1 MKKIVLLLVG
11 LLISCL
17 SFGQTKI
24 WSSDFSKSTDW
35 EIVNNSAT
43 GSLNWS
49 VSSAMPTSPNLSKW
63 LTYIGNTFNSYS
75 KGSFALLDGSTK
87 GAGNRTAYIATTNPV
102 DLTNKPKVNL
112 KFYQLYA
119 RYKDVTSVEVSSD
132 NSVWTPVYSNSKLVA
147 NQSTKN
153 PEVVIVDISSVAGGK
168 STVWIRFKYVG
179 TTGDYD
185 YAWFV
190 DDVSIEEIPQND
202 ISAISGII
210 KGQSQYIQSCL
221 GQEELSVYVVNKGQA
236 SIQNGTPVSYKV
248 NSNSIVTESAVWLDY
263 KTKQP
268 KSSLAFGDTAIHVF
282 KTRADFS
289 KQSVYEIKLFG
300 TLGEDEYAPNDT
312 VVIGISSLI
321 AKVVDNNASYT
332 ENFEASN
339 YAGFTSEDVDNK
351 GYKFSTAAGGNK
363 KIISTAAS
371 TAASCIRIN
380 DGVGPT
386 DDWAFS
392 PCLILKPGLKY
403 SLSYYTR
410 LSPNVAAG
418 ANNPAYNYSAN
429 LQTKIGT
436 TASSTGMTQL
446 IEASR
451 SLVNDTAYANS
462 KATFTVSDSA
472 IYYLGFNV
480 VNTDAS
486 KYVAVRIDDISLTG
500 KGYLADINSF
510 SFNSPFVKG
519 IINGKNITLSLSSG
533 IDLKTLI
540 ASFNVS
546 PGAIVKV
553 LNKIQVSG
561 NTTNDF
567 TSVVTYT
574 VTSEDGLTT
583 NEYMVTVNVQ
593 QSTNSSEKDF
603 LTYVINGVS
612 GVIST
617 VNKTISVTLPSGT
630 LLNNLTAKY
639 TTSPKSSIT
648 TGSNTTDFT
657 NPVTYVITA
666 EDGSTKT
673 YTVTV
678 TLEQVTLSNQCDMT
692 TFTLGLTQGTINNNQ
707 ITVTLPNGSNLT
719 QAASFVV
726 SKGSTVKVN
735 GVIQQS
741 GVTSNTYS
749 TDLIYEVTAE
759 DGQTKKTYT
768 VKVTVASA
776 PVVGCKDLDNW
787 KDGSN
792 TKSALYATDS
802 TGYSGNGYFT
812 GTGTNYFQG
821 IYEKFETLKND
832 SKTYKLNSIKYSFG
846 VLVSG
851 NDTNTIQFV
860 GYLPTPGTDLPGK
873 VKLFSKRILV
883 KTVKSNLT
891 STGDYLLDLSAD
903 NLKVKGSF
911 YAGIQ
916 YKYRKGWKTP
926 NVGQDTIALYTNT
939 AGAQGS
945 TINSAYC
952 MYKTSATDTTFDT
965 IMPTAYKFSL
975 GVYANVCDLSSA
987 NDLLSF
993 NFASPSGSVSTN
1005 GTSIS
1010 ITLPIGTDPS
1020 KLSSLVA
1027 IFSSSPKTTVTIS
1040 QVNQVSGQTSNDFT
1054 TSKVYTV
1061 TAEDGSKKDY
1071 TVTVTIEKPQAQK
1084 SSAKDFVTFSING
1097 KVGVIS
1103 TNTISVVLPSG
1114 TILTNLTPSYT
1125 TSDKATVTSGASI
1138 TNFSN
1143 PVTYV
1148 ITAEDGTTKTYTVT
1162 VTLEQ
1167 VTLSNQ
1173 CDMTTF
1179 TLGLTQGTI
1188 NNNQITV
1195 TLPNGSNL
1203 TQAASFVVSK
1213 GSTVKV
1219 NGVIQQSG
1227 VTSNTYSTDLIYE
1240 VTAEDGQTKKTYTVK
1255 VTVAS
1260 APVVGCKDLDN
1271 WKDGSNTKSAL
1282 YATDSTGYSGN
1293 GYFTGTGTNYFQ
1305 GIYEKFETLKNDSKT
1320 YKLNSI
1326 KYSFGV
1332 LVSGNDTNTIQF
1344 VGYLPTP
1351 GTDLPGKVKLFS
1363 KRILVKTV
1371 KSNLTS
1377 TGDYLLD
1384 LSADNLKVKGSFYAG
1399 IQYKYRKGWKTPNVG
1414 QDTIALYTNTAG
1426 AQGSTI
1432 NSAYCMYKTSATDTT
1447 FDTIM
1452 PTAYKF
1458 SLGVY
1463 ANVCDLSSAN
1473 DLLSFNFAS
1482 PSGSVSTN
1490 GTSISITLP
1499 IGTDPSKL
1507 SSLVAIFSSSPK
1519 TTVTISQVNQVSGQT
1534 SNDFTTSKVY
1544 TVTAEDGSK
1553 KDYTVTVTIE
1563 KPQAQKSSAKDFVT
1577 FSINGKVGVISTNT
1591 ISVVLPS
1598 GTILTNLTPSYTT
1611 SDKATVTSGASIT
1624 NFSNPVTYVI
1634 TAEDG
1639 TTKSYTVTVTVGSTN
1654 TSSGADILTFG
1665 FANPNVTG
1673 VITGNAI
1680 AVSVPYGTN
1689 VKSLVSTFTTSTG
1702 AIVKV
1707 SSILQ
1712 NSGGSVIDYSTPV
1725 TFTVTSQ
1732 DGKTVKTYTV
1742 SVTITPLLSSAKE
1755 MLSFG
1760 FASPNAIGTISG
1772 NTIGLTVP
1780 YGTNLAALV
1789 ANFTSSPNSIVRVG
1803 STVQVS
1809 GTTPNSFVSS
1819 LMYTVVA
1826 QDGSAKDYTVVV
1838 TVSTQSG
1845 GSGSSAKDILSFG
1858 LLNPYI
1864 SGTISGNTITI
1875 KGQAGSDITKQQISF
1890 SISPGAT
1897 LKLNGVIQ
1905 TTNIS
1910 IVNFS
1915 NPVTLTVTAA
1925 DGSTKEYIVT
1935 VTIPKK
1941 SEKAFTFF
1949 RFIESPSAVGV
1960 IDEAKKTIT
1969 VHVPN
1974 SFANNLNFT
1983 AVFGVSAG
1991 AIVKLGNIQQ
2001 SSGAS
2006 QLPYK
2011 TKVVFTVVAEDG
2023 TTADYTIIIIVD
2035 PQVAGIEE
2043 EDMNAL
2049 VRIYPNPSTGVFT
2062 CESAIESYD
2071 LTITD
2076 ILGHTVYNT
2085 RVESNGTGVHMF
2097 DLSSFG
2103 SGVYF
2108 ATLQNGTSSKLIKI
2122 EVIQ

>member
-24 WSSDFSKSTDW
+24 WSSDFSNVQDWTISSNGASGLNWVFTKTKPTTLDANNGWVKSFTAFNSSTAS
-35 EIVNNSAT
+35 NNFIALDATNTCT
-43 GSLNWS
+43 GSRKAVITSSKSFSTLNKS
-49 VSSAMPTSPNLSKW
+49 NL
-63 LTYIGNTFNSYS
+63 
-75 KGSFALLDGSTK
+75 
-87 GAGNRTAYIATTNPV
+87 V
-102 DLTNKPKVNL
+102 L
-112 KFYQLYA
+112 KFSQLYA
-119 RYKDVTSVEVSSD
+119 KSPSDIATVEISTDNKANWKQYTYNNKYKSNTGSTNPENVVIDISAD
-132 NSVWTPVYSNSKLVA
+132 AAGQASVWV
-147 NQSTKN
+147 
-153 PEVVIVDISSVAGGK
+153 
-168 STVWIRFKYVG
+168 RFVFTG
-179 TTGDYD
+179 TTGTTAKDYG
-185 YAWFV
+185 WFI
-190 DDVSIEEIPQND
+190 DDFSVEEIPNVDALGWFGFFKSKTSSCGLVND
-202 ISAISGII
+202 SIGVYII
-210 KGQSQYIQSCL
+210 
-221 GQEELSVYVVNKGQA
+221 NKGV
-236 SIQNGTPVSYKV
+236 TPLTSKTTMNYKI
-248 NSNSIVTESAVWLDY
+248 NNNLIVTENSNFLDIRSL
-263 KTKQP
+263 KP
-268 KSSLAFGDTAIHVF
+268 KASLVKGDTAIHF
-282 KTRADFS
+282 FS
-289 KQSVYEIKLFG
+289 SKIDISNPGTTYNVLAFVNAPSDSVS
-300 TLGEDEYAPNDT
+300 ANDT
-312 VVIGISSLI
+312 VKFSIINYSSL
-321 AKVVDNNASYT
+321 AVTNLVSYNEDF
-332 ENFEASN
+332 ENQSLN
-339 YAGFTSEDVDNK
+339 GFTAEDVDKK
-351 GYKFSTAAGGNK
+351 GLKFGL
-363 KIISTAAS
+363 AAS
-371 TAASCIRIN
+371 GNLAVTTTTPSSNLACLRIFEN
-380 DGVGPT
+380 NVKGNS

-392 PCLILKPGLKY
+392 RCLDLDPNY
-403 SLSYYTR
+403 SYTLSYYSR
-410 LSPNVAAG
+410 
-418 ANNPAYNYSAN
+418 
-429 LQTKIGT
+429 
-436 TASSTGMTQL
+436 SSTTDPQTYAGKL
-446 IEASR
+446 SVSIGNSSSAASMKQKIVTDKTLTPDGIYHKNT
-451 SLVNDTAYANS
+451 S
-462 KATFTVSDSA
+462 TFNVDNAGT
-472 IYYLGFNV
+472 YYLGFRGY
-480 VNTDAS
+480 NTSADSTIAI
-486 KYVAVRIDDISLTG
+486 RIDDISLTG
-500 KGYLADINSF
+500 KGKNAEILTF
-510 SFNSPFVKG
+510 SLQDPSVIG
-519 IINGKNITLSLSSG
+519 IVNGKNITLNVASNTDISA
-533 IDLKTLI
+533 LI
-540 ASFNVS
+540 ANFTTS

-561 NTTNDF
+561 TTPNDF

-583 NEYMVTVNVQ
+583 NDYMVTVNVQ
-593 QSTNSSEKDF
+593 QSTKSPEKDF

-617 VNKTISVTLPSGT
+617 VNKTISLTLPSGT

-678 TLEQVTLSNQCDMT
+678 TLEQAVLSNLCDLT
-692 TFTLGLTQGTINNNQ
+692 SFTLGLTQGSINNNQ
-707 ITVTLPNGSNLT
+707 IIITLPSGSSLSQT
-719 QAASFVV
+719 ASFVV

-741 GVTSNTYS
+741 GLTSNTYS
-749 TDLIYEVTAE
+749 SDLIYEVTAE
-759 DGQTKKTYT
+759 DGVTKKSYT
-768 VKVTVASA
+768 VKVSVSTP
-776 PVVGCKDLDNW
+776 PVLGCKDLDNW
-787 KDGSN
+787 KDGANS
-792 TKSALYATDS
+792 KSALYATDS

-832 SKTYKLNSIKYSFG
+832 SKTYKLNSVRYSFG
-846 VLVSG
+846 ALVAG
-851 NDTNTIQFV
+851 NDTNTIQFI

-891 STGDYLLDLSAD
+891 STGDYLLDLSGD

-993 NFASPSGSVSTN
+993 NFASPTGSVSTN

-1097 KVGVIS
+1097 KLGVIGA
-1103 TNTISVVLPSG
+1103 NTISVVLPAG
-1114 TILTNLTPSYT
+1114 TSLINLTPSYT
-1125 TSDKATVTSGASI
+1125 TSDKAIVTSGASI
-1138 TNFSN
+1138 TDFSN

-1148 ITAEDGTTKTYTVT
+1148 ITAEDGSTKTYTVT

-1167 VTLSNQ
+1167 AVLSNL
-1173 CDMTTF
+1173 CDLTSF
-1179 TLGLTQGTI
+1179 TLGLTQGSI
-1188 NNNQITV
+1188 NNNQIII
-1195 TLPNGSNL
+1195 TLPSGSSL
-1203 TQAASFVVSK
+1203 SQTASFVVSK

-1227 VTSNTYSTDLIYE
+1227 LTSNTYSSDLIYE
-1240 VTAEDGQTKKTYTVK
+1240 VTAEDGVTKKSYTVK
-1255 VTVAS
+1255 VSVSTP
-1260 APVVGCKDLDN
+1260 PVLGCKDLDN
-1271 WKDGSNTKSAL
+1271 WKDGANSKSAL

-1320 YKLNSI
+1320 YKLNSVR
-1326 KYSFGV
+1326 YSFGA
-1332 LVSGNDTNTIQF
+1332 LVAGNDTNTIQF
-1344 VGYLPTP
+1344 IGYLPTP

-1384 LSADNLKVKGSFYAG
+1384 LSGDNLKVKGSFYAG

-1482 PSGSVSTN
+1482 PTGSVSTN

-1577 FSINGKVGVISTNT
+1577 FSINGKLGVIGANT
-1591 ISVVLPS
+1591 ISVVLPA
-1598 GTILTNLTPSYTT
+1598 GTSLINLTPSYTT
-1611 SDKATVTSGASIT
+1611 SDKAIVTSGAST
-1624 NFSNPVTYVI
+1624 KDFSNPVTYVI

-1639 TTKSYTVTVTVGSTN
+1639 STKTYTVTVTVGSTS
-1654 TSSGADILTFG
+1654 TTSGADIVSFG

-1673 VITGNAI
+1673 IITGTTI
-1680 AVSVPYGTN
+1680 AVTVPYGTN
-1689 VKSLVSTFTTSTG
+1689 VNSLVSTFTASTG
-1702 AIVKV
+1702 ATVKV
-1707 SSILQ
+1707 SNILQ
-1712 NSGGSVIDYSTPV
+1712 NSGGSVINYSSPV

-1732 DGKTVKTYTV
+1732 DGKTVKTYIV
-1742 SVTITPLLSSAKE
+1742 SVSITPLLSSAKE
-1755 MLSFG
+1755 MMTFG
-1760 FASPNAIGTISG
+1760 FASPNANGTITG

-1780 YGTNLAALV
+1780 FGTNLSALV

-1838 TVSTQSG
+1838 TVSAQSG

-1864 SGTISGNTITI
+1864 SGTITGNTITI
-1875 KGQAGSDITKQQISF
+1875 SGQAGSDITKQQITF
-1890 SISPGAT
+1890 SVSPGAT
-1897 LKLNGVIQ
+1897 LTLNGVVQ

-1915 NPVTLTVTAA
+1915 NPVTFKVTAT
-1925 DGSTKEYIVT
+1925 DGTTKEYIVT

-1941 SEKAFTFF
+1941 SDKAFTFF
-1949 RFIESPSAVGV
+1949 RFIETPSAIGV

-1974 SFANNLNFT
+1974 SFAKNLNFT

-1991 AIVKLGNIQQ
+1991 AIVKIGNIQQ

-2011 TKVVFTVVAEDG
+2011 STVVFTVVAEDES
-2023 TTADYTIIIIVD
+2023 TAMYTVIIIVD
-2035 PQVAGIEE
+2035 PQVVGIEE
-2043 EDMNAL
+2043 EEENFA
-2049 VRIYPNPSTGVFT
+2049 RIFPNPSTGLFT
-2062 CESAIESYD
+2062 CESSIESYD

-2076 ILGHTVYNT
+2076 ILGHTVYFD
-2085 RVESNGTGVHMF
+2085 RIESNGTSSHTF
-2097 DLSSFG
+2097 DVTSFG

-2108 ATLQNGTSSKLIKI
+2108 ATLHYGTSSKLIKL
-2122 EVIQ
+2122 EVIK